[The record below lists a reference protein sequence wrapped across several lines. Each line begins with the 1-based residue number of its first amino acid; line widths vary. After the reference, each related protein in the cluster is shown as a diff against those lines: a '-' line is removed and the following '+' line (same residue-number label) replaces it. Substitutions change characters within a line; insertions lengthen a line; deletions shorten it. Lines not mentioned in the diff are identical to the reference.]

1 MNIETKTCLANA
13 YRDAWNADWVEGSVM
28 YIERTMID
36 APVYKS
42 IFAAVETT
50 VAESK
55 EFGLTAAQYIEMM
68 AAKTTIVADC
78 AFLIEKLF

>member
-13 YRDAWNADWVEGSVM
+13 CRDAWNGDLAEDSVM

-55 EFGLTAAQYIEMM
+55 ELCLTAAQYIEMM

-78 AFLIEKLF
+78 TFLIEKLF